1 MEKVVVLKSQDLGLT
16 LLQPRKH
23 AGKAPCKS
31 QRDHRIWRT
40 STLKGLGEIEVI
52 DKEEVSIKMMQSLE
66 RFMRAYPDVWSE
78 SSLQHLLVEI
88 ADIRYSSSQN
98 CEADERL
105 QTIINQIL
113 VPTAKILEDER
124 GFMMVEREK
133 IQEVNLALQRA
144 QEAYHHVCAD
154 LKEEKD
160 RSARYVEEL
169 GKALEEN
176 RAAAEEAERKLAAKE
191 QQTNDIIE
199 RQKDIILRLVS
210 GEPSGFVQCEREAIQ
225 TYGLVHL
232 EDALKHILQQ
242 SSSVSHQVENKILFS
257 VDQISE
263 CSSSSENERGNADFQ
278 IKRLVHED
286 GDKPALPIS
295 LTNLSVKLL
304 GLVVSEVFQQMME
317 SYGRVRSPLSVP
329 WAIAGFWIGL
339 TYRMIYLVVTT
350 LFSEVVKFFSQLLAI
365 ALGHGIHINRAE
377 QGLRIHHCY
386 RPIRGIV
393 VVELNFPRFVR
404 LVFAGTSLIL
414 VGSPIFGVVNFG
426 ASQVFG
432 VPRERY
438 VSGREAE
445 ATMVLL
451 LLEIKAELEN
461 ITNLVPKGGSDGT
474 EYTYYFKIKCGG
486 CGTVSDKETSV
497 TPSELY
503 DIPKSKGSANLVQK
517 CKFCAKVG
525 NITAIPGREKP
536 YTMEDSESGK
546 FVPIGCFDCRGIEPV
561 EFSFKDGW
569 AAEGLTG
576 TKFVDIDLSEEW
588 SEYDEKAAE
597 SVGILNMQHRFVVTK

>member
-1 MEKVVVLKSQDLGLT
+1 ME
-16 LLQPRKH
+16 
-23 AGKAPCKS
+23 
-31 QRDHRIWRT
+31 
-40 STLKGLGEIEVI
+40 
-52 DKEEVSIKMMQSLE
+52 
-66 RFMRAYPDVWSE
+66 
-78 SSLQHLLVEI
+78 
-88 ADIRYSSSQN
+88 
-98 CEADERL
+98 
-105 QTIINQIL
+105 
-113 VPTAKILEDER
+113 VP
-124 GFMMVEREK
+124 
-133 IQEVNLALQRA
+133 Q
-144 QEAYHHVCAD
+144 
-154 LKEEKD
+154 
-160 RSARYVEEL
+160 
-169 GKALEEN
+169 
-176 RAAAEEAERKLAAKE
+176 
-191 QQTNDIIE
+191 
-199 RQKDIILRLVS
+199 
-210 GEPSGFVQCEREAIQ
+210 
-225 TYGLVHL
+225 
-232 EDALKHILQQ
+232 
-242 SSSVSHQVENKILFS
+242 
-257 VDQISE
+257 
-263 CSSSSENERGNADFQ
+263 
-278 IKRLVHED
+278 
-286 GDKPALPIS
+286 
-295 LTNLSVKLL
+295 
-304 GLVVSEVFQQMME
+304 
-317 SYGRVRSPLSVP
+317 
-329 WAIAGFWIGL
+329 
-339 TYRMIYLVVTT
+339 
-350 LFSEVVKFFSQLLAI
+350 FFSGTQLS
-365 ALGHGIHINRAE
+365 
-377 QGLRIHHCY
+377 
-386 RPIRGIV
+386 
-393 VVELNFPRFVR
+393 LNNIMSNAG